1 MPTTTRPGSGPRLPV
16 ESDLPGRKLQVL
28 EGLAAI
34 VGGALL
40 VVGVPLALLA
50 AFGKPW
56 PDQMPSLDL
65 LSRPTSADT
74 LLGVLAVIV
83 WLAWLHF
90 VVCLGV
96 EAVAEIRH
104 RGLAPSVPGGGI
116 GTQYLARKVVV
127 AIALLI
133 GTSVATIGPV
143 AAATAAAPTS
153 PSVTSSVT
161 SSVVT
166 TSASTPQQ
174 AGTASAPGASTAAGA
189 PDASTLPRLGDLK
202 EATQHD
208 MAQGVTT
215 YYRVQPPKGRHY
227 DTMWDIADR
236 YLGSGIRYKE
246 IWELNKGLDQGDGR
260 TLNNADLIQPN
271 WVLRLPNDAKGPG
284 LKVVAHAQPT
294 SGGSSLLG
302 GAATSAQGSS
312 ADQVAQAGQPSG
324 GGVASAEDGS
334 GAEAGPGV
342 IERALDG
349 RWAPMFGIA
358 GGLALS
364 GAWIALRRRRS
375 SLTAPQLWAARGAG
389 GGPDPEPPNPD
400 GGGGGGSPAER
411 LRGESDTST
420 ASWFDTSL
428 RSWQPGTGPVP
439 ARVSVGA
446 SGLAMAFDEGAP
458 AETPAGWSK
467 QGDHTWVLPRETVPD
482 PATAGPAPLPG
493 LVCVGRRSDDTLLL
507 IDPEGVGGIV
517 AVDGAEAVSRG
528 LAMSM
533 AVDTATHQWA
543 DDRRVTLVGFADD
556 LADVGPTL
564 RRTDNL
570 GRALEAI
577 ENTARYQRSGCR
589 AAGVASVREARVLA
603 PGAQDW
609 TYQLLVCSGVPDR
622 DELARLRALASD
634 PAVALGVVV
643 VGSLPDAEMV
653 LKAHADG
660 RLSAPMHGID
670 VTAQVLDVRAT
681 RALSD
686 LYEPTPG
693 ARAVGLVE
701 VARTLADEGPLD
713 VVRTASV
720 HIGLLGNVTV
730 AAPGPVGP
738 ARKPFLTELATFLAL
753 HPEGVHANR
762 VAAAMW
768 PRGVDDAVRDSAMA
782 QLVQWFAT
790 TDEGRPVVAEESGVW
805 TLAPGAVE
813 VDWNVFRLCLN
824 AAADKPASRDSTLR
838 SALSLV
844 RGRPFA
850 DTESGRYAW
859 LEGLGIERDMALAVS
874 LTAQALAESAAS
886 RRDAVAAR
894 SFLARGLV
902 LLPASEELWR
912 SRLSLESALGSR
924 EELTGAIDEMY
935 AAIAEHGSPLGASAQ
950 TDALV
955 EELVPGYSSRVA

>member
-16 ESDLPGRKLQVL
+16 EADLPGRKLQVL

-34 VGGALL
+34 VGAMLL

-56 PDQMPSLDL
+56 PDQVPSLDL

-74 LLGVLAVIV
+74 LLGVLAVVV

-143 AAATAAAPTS
+143 AAANAATATPTS
-153 PSVTSSVT
+153 PSLT
-161 SSVVT
+161 SSVVA
-166 TSASTPQQ
+166 TSASADQATPRQ
-174 AGTASAPGASTAAGA
+174 ASGAGGSASADTQR
-189 PDASTLPRLGDLK
+189 ASTLPRLGDLK

-208 MAQGVTT
+208 VAHGVTT

-260 TLNNADLIQPN
+260 TLSNADLIQPN

-294 SGGSSLLG
+294 TTGGSTLLG
-302 GAATSAQGSS
+302 DAPSSAQGSS
-312 ADQVAQAGQPSG
+312 TTQADQVGQPAG
-324 GGVASAEDGS
+324 AGVASGAEGGS
-334 GAEAGPGV
+334 GADAGPGV
-342 IERALDG
+342 LEQALDG

-364 GAWIALRRRRS
+364 GAWVALRRRRS
-375 SLTAPQLWAARGAG
+375 ALTAPQLWAARGAG
-389 GGPDPEPPNPD
+389 GGPDPEPLNP
-400 GGGGGGSPAER
+400 GGGRSSAEQ

-420 ASWFDTSL
+420 AGWLDASL
-428 RSWQPGTGPVP
+428 RSWQPGAGPTP

-458 AETPAGWSK
+458 AETPAGWTR
-467 QGDHTWVLPRETVPD
+467 QGDHTWVLPRETP
-482 PATAGPAPLPG
+482 PTPGATGPAPLPG

-507 IDPEGVGGIV
+507 IDLESVDGIV
-517 AVDGAEAVSRG
+517 AVDGAEAVARG
-528 LAMSM
+528 LAMSV
-533 AVDTATHQWA
+533 AVDTATHLWA
-543 DDRRVTLVGFADD
+543 DERRVTLVGFADD
-556 LADVGPTL
+556 LADVGPSL
-564 RRTDNL
+564 RRTENL

-589 AAGVASVREARVLA
+589 AAGVASVREARVVA
-603 PGAQDW
+603 PDAQDW
-609 TYQLLVCSGVPDR
+609 TYQLLVCSAVPDR

-634 PAVALGVVV
+634 PAVALGIVV

-660 RLSAPMHGID
+660 RLSAPLHGID

-686 LYEPTPG
+686 LYEVSPG
-693 ARAVGLVE
+693 ARPVSLVE

-738 ARKPFLTELATFLAL
+738 ARKPFLTELASFLAL
-753 HPEGVHANR
+753 HPDGVHANR

-768 PRGVDDAVRDSAMA
+768 PRGVDDSVRDSALR
-782 QLVQWFAT
+782 QLVQWFGT
-790 TDEGRPVVAEESGVW
+790 TDDGRPVVVEEAGVW

-874 LTAQALAESAAS
+874 LTAQALAESAVS

-912 SRLSLESALGSR
+912 SWLNLESQLGSR

-950 TDALV
+950 TDAVV
-955 EELVPGYSSRVA
+955 EELVPGYRSRVA